1 MRLKRLQRREF
12 ITLLGGAAAAWPF
25 AARARQAAVKIPRAV
40 AQIGGAMAG
49 RRRCGTGREPCLT
62 LAKRFSR
69 VSGTRHKVSVF
80 KVRERREPFGLS
92 LSPSRWLAI
101 GFSVLALEVEL

>member
-1 MRLKRLQRREF
+1 MRRREF
-12 ITLLGGAAAAWPF
+12 IKLLGGAAALPL
-25 AARARQAAVKIPRAV
+25 AARAQQPAVKIPRAV

-62 LAKRFSR
+62 LANRFSR

-92 LSPSRWLAI
+92 LWPSRWLSI